1 MKEIQN
7 ITNWYLEIFAG
18 KNSFLG
24 DSAQFRVTDTKKKH
38 PLVQIKVFPNIPTN
52 KKN

>member
-1 MKEIQN
+1 MKEIQK

-24 DSAQFRVTDTKKKH
+24 AFAQFRVSDTKKKSV
-38 PLVQIKVFPNIPTN
+38 LVPVQVFPNIPTN